1 MSYEEY
7 IEILEQLKTKNDNI
21 LKDKLLNSN
30 VNSNLIQLIEPKIIM
45 LVQEKF
51 QNSIN
56 KMIANLETMFM
67 NNYELD
73 QYLLD
78 FKKDIKFI
86 FDLTNL
92 KEITDSKRLETKTMI
107 KNETNK
113 VYDILIN
120 KANQIDMTGVLSMT
134 IKNNEIKWGE

>member
-7 IEILEQLKTKNDNI
+7 IEILEQLKTKNDND

-30 VNSNLIQLIEPKIIM
+30 VNSNLIQMIEPKIIM

>member
-30 VNSNLIQLIEPKIIM
+30 VNSNLIQMIEPKIIM

-73 QYLLD
+73 QYLLN

-92 KEITDSKRLETKTMI
+92 KEITDPKRLETKTMI

>member
-21 LKDKLLNSN
+21 LKDKLLNSD
-30 VNSNLIQLIEPKIIM
+30 VNSNLIQMIEPKIIM

-56 KMIANLETMFM
+56 KMIANLDTMFM

-73 QYLLD
+73 QYLLN

>member
-7 IEILEQLKTKNDNI
+7 IEILEQLKTKNDND

-30 VNSNLIQLIEPKIIM
+30 VNSNLIQMIEPKIIM

-134 IKNNEIKWGE
+134 IKNNEIKWGD

>member
-7 IEILEQLKTKNDNI
+7 IEILEQLKTKNDND

-30 VNSNLIQLIEPKIIM
+30 VNSNLIQMIEPKIIM

-73 QYLLD
+73 QYLLN
-78 FKKDIKFI
+78 FKKEIKFI

>member
-7 IEILEQLKTKNDNI
+7 IEILEQLKTKNDND

-30 VNSNLIQLIEPKIIM
+30 VNSNLIQMIEPKIIM

-73 QYLLD
+73 QYLLN